1 MQQVQCRLRGLLKL
15 DGFRINNVGDLGM
28 PAGNPT
34 KSLLSVAVLGTRG
47 HQGVQNTWAVQ
58 SWNLVVLKL
67 ECASESSGGFANH
80 RLLPPTS
87 SF

>member
-1 MQQVQCRLRGLLKL
+1 MLIMGASKL
-15 DGFRINNVGDLGM
+15 EGFRINVGDLGK
-28 PAGNPT
+28 PVGNPT

-47 HQGVQNTWAVQ
+47 HQRGQNTWAVQ

-80 RLLPPTS
+80 RLLPYHLKFLS
-87 SF
+87 Q